1 MRLQTALALT
11 AAGAALTFQFWPPSS
26 ESSLPVMI
34 DDMQPIVG
42 HAAVIADAD
51 DDLILVL
58 RQQARTAMLDLQQ
71 RQTQY

>member
-1 MRLQTALALT
+1 
-11 AAGAALTFQFWPPSS
+11 
-26 ESSLPVMI
+26 MI

-42 HAAVIADAD
+42 HAAVIADSD